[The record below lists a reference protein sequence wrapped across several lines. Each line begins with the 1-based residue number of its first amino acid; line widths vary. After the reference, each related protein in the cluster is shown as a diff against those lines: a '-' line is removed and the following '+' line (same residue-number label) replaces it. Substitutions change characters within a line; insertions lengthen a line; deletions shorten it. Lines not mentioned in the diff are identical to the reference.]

1 MNWFLSVVIIVAFL
15 VIICWGL
22 REHHFVEVYRKENE
36 ALKKEKSKLSDS
48 VRQKGT
54 ELSGAE
60 RKIKRLRNEL
70 DEK

>member
-1 MNWFLSVVIIVAFL
+1 MIFL
-15 VIICWGL
+15 VRSSRWKKKAKDL
-22 REHHFVEVYRKENE
+22 EAEVKG
-36 ALKKEKSKLSDS
+36 LKKEKSKLSDS